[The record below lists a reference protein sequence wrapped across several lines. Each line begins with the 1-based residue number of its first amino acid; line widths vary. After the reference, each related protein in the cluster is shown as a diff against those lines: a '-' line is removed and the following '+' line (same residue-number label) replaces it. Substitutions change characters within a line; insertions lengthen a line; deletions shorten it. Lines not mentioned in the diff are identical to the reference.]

1 MTTSNRCFARA
12 DLESLLRARQLD
24 RTLTTSLPAIDP
36 RDESALAPSGISA
49 LDARLGGGFPRG
61 QLSELVGSRSSG
73 RTSLLLHML
82 AAATARG
89 ELVAVVDALDML
101 DVESAATAGV
111 DLARL
116 LWIRGHAVTN
126 PGMCR
131 DLNQRALE
139 QAIRAFTLVLQAG
152 NFGLVVFDAAEV
164 PADAVRRLPFT
175 TWLRLQRMVEGS
187 QTACVLVGSE
197 PMARSSAG
205 LTLRLGVRAGIRDSG
220 LEIRRESGLESRDTV
235 LESRDSASGIRF
247 QKCVFDGLSVEARV
261 IRARAREQE
270 DVRVHLSTTCA

>member
-1 MTTSNRCFARA
+1 MALARA
-12 DLESLLRARQLD
+12 DLESLLRARRLD
-24 RTLTTSLPAIDP
+24 RTLTTALPPIDP
-36 RDESALAPSGISA
+36 RDDSSLAPSGISA

-61 QLSELVGSRSSG
+61 QVSELVGARSSG
-73 RTSLLLHML
+73 RTSLLLQML

-101 DVESAATAGV
+101 DVESAAAAGV

-116 LWIRGHAVTN
+116 LWIRGHVVTS

-131 DLNQRALE
+131 DTNQRALE

-152 NFGLVVFDAAEV
+152 NFGLVVFDAAEA

-175 TWLRLQRMVEGS
+175 TWLRLQRIVEGS

-205 LTLRLGVRAGIRDSG
+205 LTLRLGTVGTAAGAASGIPDSG
-220 LEIRRESGLESRDTV
+220 LGISDLGL
-235 LESRDSASGIRF
+235 GMRF
-247 QKCVFDGLSVEARV
+247 QNSLFDGLSVEARV

-270 DVRVHLSTTCA
+270 EATVTFQTVTSNCA

>member
-1 MTTSNRCFARA
+1 MTLARA

-24 RTLTTSLPAIDP
+24 RTLTTALPEIDP
-36 RDESALAPSGISA
+36 RDEYALAPSGITA

-61 QLSELVGSRSSG
+61 QLSELVGLRSSG
-73 RTSLLLHML
+73 RTSLQLQML

-89 ELVAVVDALDML
+89 ELVAMVDVLDML
-101 DVESAATAGV
+101 DVASAESAGI

-116 LWIRGHAVTN
+116 LWIRGHVVSN

-139 QAIRAFTLVLQAG
+139 QAIRALTLVLQAG
-152 NFGLVVFDAAEV
+152 NFGLVVFDAAEA

-175 TWLRLQRMVEGS
+175 TWLRLQRIIEGS
-187 QTACVLVGSE
+187 QTACVLVGTE

-205 LTLRLGVRAGIRDSG
+205 LTLRLRTAGIGDLG
-220 LEIRRESGLESRDTV
+220 LGM
-235 LESRDSASGIRF
+235 RF
-247 QKCVFDGLSVEARV
+247 QNGLFDGLSVEARV

-270 DVRVHLSTTCA
+270 EATTMFSTAASDCA

>member
-1 MTTSNRCFARA
+1 MALARA

-24 RTLTTSLPAIDP
+24 RTLTTSLPQLDP
-36 RDESALAPSGISA
+36 RDEHALAPSGVSA

-61 QLSELVGSRSSG
+61 QLSELVGRRSSG
-73 RTSLLLHML
+73 RSSLLLRMM

-101 DVESAATAGV
+101 DVESAAAAGV
-111 DLARL
+111 DLNRL
-116 LWIRGHAVTN
+116 LWIRGHVVTN
-126 PGMCR
+126 QGLCR

-152 NFGLVVFDAAEV
+152 NFGLVVFDVAEA
-164 PADAVRRLPFT
+164 PADALRRLPFT

-187 QTACVLVGSE
+187 QTACVLVGDE

-205 LTLRLGVRAGIRDSG
+205 LTLKLGIRNLELGMRFSG
-220 LEIRRESGLESRDTV
+220 RL
-235 LESRDSASGIRF
+235 
-247 QKCVFDGLSVEARV
+247 FDGIDVDARV
-261 IRARAREQE
+261 VRARAREQE
-270 DVRVHLSTTCA
+270 EACVALSTSA